1 MEIEVIEKSVTDYRK
16 VYYIELKIN
25 TKIIEISIQE
35 DYNFNGDYTSTD
47 WYLITD
53 IELEDEEHDLID
65 DWVKT
70 YKYEKV
76 KK

>member
-25 TKIIEISIQE
+25 NKIIEISIQE

-47 WYLITD
+47 WDLITD
-53 IELEDEEHDLID
+53 IELEDEEHDLLS
-65 DWVKT
+65 DWVSR
-70 YKYEKV
+70 YEYEKV